1 MNRIRQ
7 CFRIDAK
14 RFLYR
19 LLCDG
24 RIPHLERMKRL
35 ERLLLDIKTDFL
47 PLPSGV
53 DELRSVSFK
62 QSGIESKTDAVASG
76 SRTIDL
82 VCVLFVKPVQ

>member
-1 MNRIRQ
+1 
-7 CFRIDAK
+7 
-14 RFLYR
+14 LYL

-35 ERLLLDIKTDFL
+35 ARLLLEIKTDFL

-53 DELRSVSFK
+53 DELRSVSLR
-62 QSGIESKTDAVASG
+62 QSGIDAKIDAVASG
-76 SRTIDL
+76 SRTIVL

>member
-1 MNRIRQ
+1 LNKIRQ

-19 LLCDG
+19 LLWDG
-24 RIPHLERMKRL
+24 RIPHLEKIKRL
-35 ERLLLDIKTDFL
+35 VRLLLDIKTDFL

-53 DELRSVSFK
+53 DELSSVSLR
-62 QSGIESKTDAVASG
+62 QSGIEAKIDTVASG

>member
-1 MNRIRQ
+1 MY
-7 CFRIDAK
+7 
-14 RFLYR
+14 L

-35 ERLLLDIKTDFL
+35 ARLLLEIKTDFL

-53 DELRSVSFK
+53 DELRSVSLR
-62 QSGIESKTDAVASG
+62 QSGIDAKIDAVASG
-76 SRTIDL
+76 SRTIVL

>member
-1 MNRIRQ
+1 M
-7 CFRIDAK
+7 RIDAN

-24 RIPHLERMKRL
+24 RIPHLERMNRL
-35 ERLLLDIKTDFL
+35 ARLLLDIKTDFL

-53 DELRSVSFK
+53 DELMSVSLR
-62 QSGIESKTDAVASG
+62 QSGIDAKTDAVASG

-82 VCVLFVKPVQ
+82 VCVVFVKPVQ